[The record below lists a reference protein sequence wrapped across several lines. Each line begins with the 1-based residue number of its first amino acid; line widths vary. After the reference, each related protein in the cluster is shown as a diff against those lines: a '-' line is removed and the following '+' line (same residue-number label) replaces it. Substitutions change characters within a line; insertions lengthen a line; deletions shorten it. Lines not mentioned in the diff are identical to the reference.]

1 MRPLSVAMARE
12 ATMHKS
18 ELLHDIADIYREV
31 RKSDDG
37 QRCCVAPA
45 PGLQDRIR
53 QELATLKANA
63 PALISDLVG
72 LKTQKRVGF
81 NDGLIVPGSELPLG
95 TSPAVARSVAID
107 RSSALPTELNVL
119 VVLVQFSDQKLTAT
133 KKHFEDLFFS
143 TGVISTGSVR
153 EYFREVSNGKA
164 MISGEVVGP
173 FLMPRTMADYA
184 HSVSGTGSSLPNART
199 LARDAALAADPKV
212 NFKKYDNDGDG
223 FVDAFVVVH
232 AGRGAEET
240 GRKTDIW
247 SHKWVLEN
255 GALMADGSKVFAY
268 LTVPED
274 AKLGV
279 CAHELGH
286 LLFGFPDLYDTDS
299 SSEGVGNWCL
309 MGGGSWLGGGNT
321 PAHPSAWCKC
331 QQNWVKT
338 ANLAV
343 NSQRS
348 IPDVKQSK
356 EVLRLWNAGK
366 ASKEYFLVEHRRRS
380 GFDKFLPG
388 DGLLIWHIDDTI
400 DSNTNELHPKV
411 ALLQADGAEDL
422 EHARNRG
429 DAADP
434 YPGSGRKR
442 QFNATS
448 NPSSNSYGDLATNV
462 ALTDIQESGGIIKTM
477 ISVTGTRVTG
487 RRKPPT
493 SSGNRRSKPK
503 TAKRKGRG
511 RKAATGKGRKTGK
524 TGASKP
530 KRKTKKTTRK
540 AGRVRAKS
548 ARRR

>member
-1 MRPLSVAMARE
+1 MFE
-12 ATMHKS
+12 S
-18 ELLHDIADIYREV
+18 ELLRDIATIYRET
-31 RKSDDG
+31 RKFDDG

-53 QELATLKANA
+53 QELETLKANA
-63 PALISDLVG
+63 PALISDLIG

-95 TSPAVARSVAID
+95 TPPAVARTVAIE
-107 RSSALPTELNVL
+107 RSSALPTALNVV
-119 VVLVQFSDQKLTAT
+119 VVLVEFSDQRLTAT

-143 TGVISTGSVR
+143 TGVVGTGSVR
-153 EYFREVSNGKA
+153 EYFREVSDGKA
-164 MISGEVVGP
+164 MISGQVVGP
-173 FLMPRTMADYA
+173 FLMPRTMTDYA
-184 HSVSGTGSSLPNART
+184 HSVSGTGSSSPNART
-199 LARDAALAADPKV
+199 LARDAALAANPTVD
-212 NFKKYDNDGDG
+212 FKKYDNDGDG

-331 QQNWVKT
+331 QQNWAKT
-338 ANLAV
+338 VNLAA
-343 NSQRS
+343 NGQRS

-356 EVLRLWNAGK
+356 EVLRLWNGGK
-366 ASKEYFLVEHRRRS
+366 TSKEYFLVEHRRRS
-380 GFDKFLPG
+380 GYDKFLPG
-388 DGLLIWHIDDTI
+388 EGLLIWHIDDTI

-422 EHARNRG
+422 ERARNRG
-429 DAADP
+429 DGADT
-434 YPGSGRKR
+434 YPGTGGKR

-462 ALTDIQESGGIIKTM
+462 ALTDIRESGGIINVM
-477 ISVTGTRVTG
+477 ISVIAPGTSTGTRRRATGG
-487 RRKPPT
+487 RRPPAAG
-493 SSGNRRSKPK
+493 GNRRSKPK
-503 TAKRKGRG
+503 STKRKGSG
-511 RKAATGKGRKTGK
+511 RKTATDKGRKPGKGRKTGP
-524 TGASKP
+524 GKP
-530 KRKTKKTTRK
+530 KGKTKKTTRK
-540 AGRVRAKS
+540 AGRARAKS
-548 ARRR
+548 AGRR

>member
-1 MRPLSVAMARE
+1 M
-12 ATMHKS
+12 S
-18 ELLHDIADIYREV
+18 ESILLHEIAAIYREAHI
-31 RKSDDG
+31 SDDG

-45 PGLQDRIR
+45 PDLQDRIR
-53 QELATLKANA
+53 HELETLKANA
-63 PALISDLVG
+63 PALISDMLG
-72 LKTQKRVGF
+72 IKSKKRVGF

-95 TSPAVARSVAID
+95 TPPSVARAVALD
-107 RSSALPTELNVL
+107 RAPAMKKTLNVL
-119 VVLVQFSDQKLTAT
+119 VVLVEFADQKLTAT
-133 KKHFEDLFFS
+133 KKLFEDLFFS
-143 TGVISTGSVR
+143 TNVVATGSVR
-153 EYFREVSNGKA
+153 EYFTEVSDGKVT
-164 MISGEVVGP
+164 ISGEVVGP
-173 FLMPRTMADYA
+173 FLMPRSMSAYA
-184 HSVSGTGSSLPNART
+184 NGASGTGGASPSART
-199 LARDAALAADPKV
+199 LARDTALAANPIV

-223 FVDAFVVVH
+223 FVDAFVIVH

-240 GRKTDIW
+240 GRRSDIW

-331 QQNWVKT
+331 QQNWVQITNLT
-338 ANLAV
+338 ANG
-343 NSQRS
+343 QRS
-348 IPDVKQSK
+348 IPDVKQNK
-356 EVLRLWNAGK
+356 QVLRLWNGGK

-380 GFDKFLPG
+380 GFDKLLPG
-388 DGLLIWHIDDTI
+388 EGLLIWHIDDTI

-422 EHARNRG
+422 EDARNRG

-434 YPGSGRKR
+434 YPGSGSKR
-442 QFNATS
+442 QFNAQS

-462 ALTDIQESGGIIKTM
+462 SVTNIQESAGIITAT
-477 ISVTGTRVTG
+477 VTVSAAGTSTG
-487 RRKPPT
+487 SRRGTTNRRQPPT
-493 SSGNRRSKPK
+493 SSGGNRRSKPK
-503 TAKRKGRG
+503 TAKRKGAG
-511 RKAATGKGRKTGK
+511 RKAATGKNRKAGD
-524 TGASKP
+524 GKP
-530 KRKTKKTTRK
+530 KSKTKKPTRK
-540 AGRVRAKS
+540 TIKS
-548 ARRR
+548 RKKVARRR